1 MTSFCVPKKEG
12 AVALDK
18 IVLSGKQGIG
28 MQYHHWLGLD
38 GYLSGEEA
46 EAHRKTVLCR
56 EGAAGL

>member
-1 MTSFCVPKKEG
+1 M
-12 AVALDK
+12 ALDK